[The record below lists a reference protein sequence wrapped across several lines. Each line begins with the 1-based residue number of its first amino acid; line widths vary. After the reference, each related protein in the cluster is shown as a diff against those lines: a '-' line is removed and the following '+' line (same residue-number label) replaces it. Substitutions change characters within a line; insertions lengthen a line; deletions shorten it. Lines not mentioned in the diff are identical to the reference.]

1 MPPKPSTAAPP
12 GDPAAPAAPADQPA
26 PGAQP
31 APADQPAPGAPPA
44 PGDQPAPGAPP
55 AAAEKKQPSQTKEEL
70 AFYAPNYLCMS
81 IFAVLL
87 FFPLG
92 LAACYFSHKT
102 TQANRESKWEEA
114 YLNSGRTGWLSVF
127 GILIGLGIIYG
138 CVLYM

>member
-1 MPPKPSTAAPP
+1 MADLRHLSGSSLFHCPSALTGVYRKEEEPRFNTCHFQP
-12 GDPAAPAAPADQPA
+12 IPTRVGEVNVPAAD
-26 PGAQP
+26 
-31 APADQPAPGAPPA
+31 D
-44 PGDQPAPGAPP
+44 
-55 AAAEKKQPSQTKEEL
+55 KKQSNQTKEEL
-70 AFYAPNYLCMS
+70 AFYAPNYLCMA

-114 YLNSGRTGWLSVF
+114 YFNSGRTGWLSVF